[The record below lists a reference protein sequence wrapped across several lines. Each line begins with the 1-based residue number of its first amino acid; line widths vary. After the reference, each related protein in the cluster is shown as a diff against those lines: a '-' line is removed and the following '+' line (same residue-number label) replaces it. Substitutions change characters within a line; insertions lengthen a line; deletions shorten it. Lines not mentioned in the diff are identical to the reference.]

1 MCELQCLFF
10 LFLIMILILYNYEF
24 LGQIGVVDVADMVHC
39 TLDAIDKNPL
49 LDRNRVAVVGGSHG
63 GLFATILYFLLQE

>member
-1 MCELQCLFF
+1 MYELQCLFF
-10 LFLIMILILYNYEF
+10 LFLMMILILYNYEF

-49 LDRNRVAVVGGSHG
+49 LDRNRV
-63 GLFATILYFLLQE
+63 E